1 MLEYDDQREA
11 GNSGFTSIPTT
22 WYYICA
28 TMTTVGYG
36 DHYPITPWGQFVGC
50 TPHAHNLMVMARL
63 GCSCLATIPPLLVN
77 KKTAGA

>member
-50 TPHAHNLMVMARL
+50 TPHAHNLMVSDFAWL
-63 GCSCLATIPPLLVN
+63 FLPS
-77 KKTAGA
+77 

>member
-1 MLEYDDQREA
+1 MLEYDDQRLA
-11 GNSGFTSIPTT
+11 GNTGFTSIPTT

-50 TPHAHNLMVMARL
+50 KSPAPTDGLHFAGLF
-63 GCSCLATIPPLLVN
+63 LASDDTDP
-77 KKTAGA
+77 ASR